1 MNIYSYI
8 ILIALLLQ
16 FLLDNI
22 ADALNLKALRH
33 EIPPALAEIN
43 AIRLEHKRLV
53 ASQAALSALT
63 TAAFYCREHY
73 TPCSPL
79 ADLLDGVNEL
89 LPCGG
94 R

>member
-33 EIPPALAEIN
+33 EMPPALAGVYEPDSS
-43 AIRLEHKRLV
+43 KK
-53 ASQAALSALT
+53 
-63 TAAFYCREHY
+63 
-73 TPCSPL
+73 SP
-79 ADLLDGVNEL
+79 AGTVF
-89 LPCGG
+89 
-94 R
+94 

>member
-22 ADALNLKALRH
+22 SDALNLKALKH
-33 EIPPALAEIN
+33 EMPPALADVYKPDEYQ
-43 AIRLEHKRLV
+43 K
-53 ASQAALSALT
+53 SQ
-63 TAAFYCREHY
+63 EY
-73 TPCSPL
+73 T
-79 ADLLDGVNEL
+79 
-89 LPCGG
+89 